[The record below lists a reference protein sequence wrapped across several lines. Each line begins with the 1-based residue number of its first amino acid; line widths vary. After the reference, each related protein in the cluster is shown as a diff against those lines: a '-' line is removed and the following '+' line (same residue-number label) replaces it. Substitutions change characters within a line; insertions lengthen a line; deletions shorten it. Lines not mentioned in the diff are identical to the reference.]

1 MNMLYIHSFNPQTT
15 FLETASNKTGEKKKK
30 KKSEK
35 VLTKKFQKKKK
46 EM

>member
-1 MNMLYIHSFNPQTT
+1 MNMLYIHSFNPKTT

-30 KKSEK
+30 
-35 VLTKKFQKKKK
+35 